1 MEAFW
6 WERLRKLG
14 LILIGR
20 AMFSKSLIQFSVD
33 GWGCIPSLLFG
44 LRPNCLPKPPPEI
57 PRHSQRSL
65 TQFLVGT
72 LLLSPCSWYAQGFVC
87 ALQEFPQSC
96 VSSVIKSRWPP
107 NSLGFSVSLPDPQVG
122 KSMWVLEFLAVWEF
136 IGYNCSALCW
146 PSVWWLYG
154 GVNGNL
160 LQEGLCHRLCKTC
173 LLHPEPLPLPQATA
187 DPYLCGRHS
196 KEGLSQSL

>member
-1 MEAFW
+1 MGKTNG
-6 WERLRKLG
+6 KLG

-57 PRHSQRSL
+57 PRYSQRSL

-87 ALQEFPQSC
+87 ALQE
-96 VSSVIKSRWPP
+96 
-107 NSLGFSVSLPDPQVG
+107 SVSP
-122 KSMWVLEFLAVWEF
+122 VLWKFYNQISLASKIKF
-136 IGYNCSALCW
+136 T
-146 PSVWWLYG
+146 G
-154 GVNGNL
+154 G
-160 LQEGLCHRLCKTC
+160 
-173 LLHPEPLPLPQATA
+173 
-187 DPYLCGRHS
+187 
-196 KEGLSQSL
+196 SQSLCWAPRLGLVLWDPELS